1 VAKKIQRNALCPCGS
16 GKKYKKCCMINA
28 RDEMLA
34 NVNRRDGVMHALAW
48 VRQHYSEQ
56 TDQWVKDVWLADMSE
71 QQCEG
76 IGSADA
82 RIRSIHDVNLLEQLV
97 AEGRY
102 ADIEGENCPL
112 ALILNADDLVLDAEQ
127 RDYLSQLSK
136 QPLRL
141 YQVTACQTG
150 KSFTVC
156 DTLQSNSAGIVITD
170 SYGSRMLDVDDKVG
184 LRLMQTSAGWE
195 TSGAIYHIPDAYV
208 DELEQ
213 TLQDVPDDVF
223 GMTLIHFW
231 LKLVAAHA

>member
-1 VAKKIQRNALCPCGS
+1 
-16 GKKYKKCCMINA
+16 MINA

-102 ADIEGENCPL
+102 SDIEGEDRPL
-112 ALILNADDLVLDAEQ
+112 TLMLNADDLVLDAAQ
-127 RDYLSQLSK
+127 RDYLSQLAK
-136 QPLRL
+136 QALRL
-141 YQVTACQTG
+141 YRVTACLPG
-150 KSFTVC
+150 ESFTVC
-156 DTLQSNSAGIVITD
+156 DALQPNSEAIVITD
-170 SYGSRMLDVDDKVG
+170 NYGSRMLDVDDKVG

-208 DELEQ
+208 EELEQ
-213 TLQDVPDDVF
+213 TLQDVADDVF
-223 GMTLIHFW
+223 SMTLIHFW